1 MKTLGTRLN
10 YCVYDKRYQQKLL
23 TRYLKHHVN
32 HCTFNV
38 LTVDV
43 YSSLYKIPDD
53 LLKLHNIGFFL
64 HDISPFHE
72 IPHNSQQGRS
82 THNILII
89 EIAATPREQTNLF
102 GNIATMECCI
112 IGKRHFFYVNEG
124 SASCSNRHSSAVM
137 SNVSLLSMTVR

>member
-1 MKTLGTRLN
+1 MRNSAGSSLFSDFSDRWLRGMKTLGTRLN
-10 YCVYDKRYQQKLL
+10 DCVYDKRYQQKLL

-43 YSSLYKIPDD
+43 YSSLYKFPDD

-89 EIAATPREQTNLF
+89 EIAATPREQTR
-102 GNIATMECCI
+102 GI
-112 IGKRHFFYVNEG
+112 
-124 SASCSNRHSSAVM
+124 SSPWNAV
-137 SNVSLLSMTVR
+137 